1 MPVSLSRR
9 LARFA
14 APLSY
19 DDLPPAVVDKVKALT
34 LHGLVMSVVGAGTPE
49 GKKTIE
55 LIKAEEGRDRGATIL
70 GDGAWATRM
79 GAAFANSKLL
89 HATNQSDSYRML
101 THPGPNV
108 IPAALG
114 TAELEARSGREYMA
128 AMAAGY
134 ETIARLARDFIPS
147 TQARGFRSST
157 SYGIFGSAV
166 ATGKLLQLT
175 EDQMVSAIAMAATYS
190 GGTLEGQRTGGQEV
204 MFHEPN
210 ATLNGILAALLA
222 REGVKGSET
231 ALEGD
236 AGFYN
241 AFTGNNRGELSY
253 TFHAERTGADDE
265 FKVDLDRVLEGL
277 GQTYEMLHATPKIYP
292 TAGYNNPVI
301 ELMTGLKA
309 AHDIDHRQVEAISLE
324 MNWLETTYPSPAF
337 PDSRIAQPQVGNEP
351 YIGSTHY
358 FVAYTCVHGHYPH
371 VLEYETSG
379 RAVTGEDPEVLA
391 LMRRVS
397 VVGQK
402 ERKTFA
408 PRITLKMNGGAEYQG
423 EMAGDELEW
432 DLATETRRIR
442 EVFPDLPLPMAQL
455 EELVTTVTGLDQLE
469 RIDSLPRL
477 TVSPSSGS

>member
-1 MPVSLSRR
+1 MRVSR
-9 LARFA
+9 
-14 APLSY
+14 
-19 DDLPPAVVDKVKALT
+19 AL
-34 LHGLVMSVVGAGTPE
+34 
-49 GKKTIE
+49 K
-55 LIKAEEGRDRGATIL
+55 
-70 GDGAWATRM
+70 
-79 GAAFANSKLL
+79 
-89 HATNQSDSYRML
+89 
-101 THPGPNV
+101 
-108 IPAALG
+108 
-114 TAELEARSGREYMA
+114 
-128 AMAAGY
+128 
-134 ETIARLARDFIPS
+134 
-147 TQARGFRSST
+147 
-157 SYGIFGSAV
+157 
-166 ATGKLLQLT
+166 
-175 EDQMVSAIAMAATYS
+175 
-190 GGTLEGQRTGGQEV
+190 
-204 MFHEPN
+204 
-210 ATLNGILAALLA
+210 
-222 REGVKGSET
+222 T